1 VNCAEFRR
9 QVGAAPLELTAEQDA
24 HRAQCPAC
32 AAYAAEL
39 VALEPRLR
47 AAFAIAVPPARPR
60 RRRDFSLPVG
70 IAAAALL
77 AATLAAIL
85 FGFYPRPSLAA
96 AVTAHAQLEPD
107 QWAARGP
114 VPQATLDA
122 ILNRS
127 GVALTPG
134 GPDVSYAQSCWF
146 RGRYVP
152 HLVVQTDRGPV
163 MVMVLPREHV
173 AQATYF
179 SEEGYRGLLLPAP
192 RGALAV
198 LTPGSADVA
207 AVAAAVAERVR
218 YLN

>member
-9 QVGAAPLELTAEQDA
+9 QVGASPLEMTAEQDA
-24 HRAQCPAC
+24 HRAECPDC
-32 AAYAAEL
+32 AAYAAQL

-47 AAFAIAVPPARPR
+47 AAFAIPVPPAAPQ

-107 QWAARGP
+107 QWAGHDP
-114 VPQATLDA
+114 VGQAALDA
-122 ILNRS
+122 ILSRS
-127 GVALTPG
+127 GVALSPG
-134 GPDVSYAQSCWF
+134 GPTVTYANSCWF

-173 AQATYF
+173 SAASYF
-179 SEEGYRGLLLPAP
+179 SEEGYRGVLVPAP
-192 RGALAV
+192 KGALAV

-207 AVAAAVAERVR
+207 AVAAAVAERVH

>member
-1 VNCAEFRR
+1 MNCAEFRR

-47 AAFAIAVPPARPR
+47 AAFAIPVPPATPQ

-70 IAAAALL
+70 IAAAVLL
-77 AATLAAIL
+77 AATLSAIL

-107 QWAARGP
+107 QWAAHDP
-114 VPQATLDA
+114 VSQAALDE
-122 ILNRS
+122 ILSRS

-134 GPDVSYAQSCWF
+134 GPTVTYAQSCWF

-163 MVMVLPREHV
+163 MVMVLAREHV
-173 AQATYF
+173 AKATYF
-179 SEEGYRGLLLPAP
+179 SEEGYRGLIVPAP
-192 RGALAV
+192 KGALAV
-198 LTPGSADVA
+198 LTPGGADVA
-207 AVAAAVAERVR
+207 GVAAAVSERVR
-218 YLN
+218 YLQ